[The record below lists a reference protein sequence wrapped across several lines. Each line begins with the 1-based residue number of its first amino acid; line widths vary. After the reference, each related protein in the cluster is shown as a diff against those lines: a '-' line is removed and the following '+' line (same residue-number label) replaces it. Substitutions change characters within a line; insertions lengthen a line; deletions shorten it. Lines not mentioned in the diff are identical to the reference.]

1 MRQWEGVTLSRRR
14 ELASG
19 GNRDAPGEKT
29 GDTAMGGHGLAHMA
43 ERR

>member
-1 MRQWEGVTLSRRR
+1 MRWWEGVTLGRCR

-19 GNRDAPGEKT
+19 GNRDAPREKT
-29 GDTAMGGHGLAHMA
+29 GDTVMGEHGLAHVA